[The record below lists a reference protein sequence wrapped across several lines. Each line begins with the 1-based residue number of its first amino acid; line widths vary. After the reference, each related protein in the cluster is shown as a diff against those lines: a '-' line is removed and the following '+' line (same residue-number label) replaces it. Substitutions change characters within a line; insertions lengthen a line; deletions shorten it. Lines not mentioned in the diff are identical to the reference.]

1 VTRGCLDCFGRV
13 NASVHAGGRF
23 SVAAGNLLDVT
34 NLPPD
39 TLALPGEV
47 AGLGRRVAAIA
58 IDWLACILL
67 SRVIFG
73 QFAYGSPES
82 SFSILF
88 IFIAEVTLFTWLVSA
103 SFGQRLLG
111 ISVVRLDGGR
121 LALWRVL
128 VRTLLICIVIPAVV
142 YDSVGR
148 GLHDR
153 AVGSV
158 AIRARRGHE
167 SGAARRD

>member
-1 VTRGCLDCFGRV
+1 VTRGCLDCFYRV
-13 NASVHAGGRF
+13 NGCVASGRLA
-23 SVAAGNLLDVT
+23 VARVDSLQHVT
-34 NLPPD
+34 NPTPD
-39 TLALPGEV
+39 PLVLPGEV

-58 IDWLACILL
+58 IDWIACILL

-82 SFSILF
+82 SFAILLL
-88 IFIAEVTLFTWLVSA
+88 FIAEVTLFTWLISA

-158 AIRARRGHE
+158 AIRARRDHE
-167 SGAARRD
+167 SGAARPG

>member
-1 VTRGCLDCFGRV
+1 MTQKPGP
-13 NASVHAGGRF
+13 S
-23 SVAAGNLLDVT
+23 T
-34 NLPPD
+34 LPEP
-39 TLALPGEV
+39 LELPGEV

-58 IDWLACILL
+58 IDWFASILL

-73 QFAYGSPES
+73 QLTYGSAES
-82 SFSILF
+82 SFAILM
-88 IFIAEVTLFTWLVSA
+88 IFIAEVVLFTWLMSA

-121 LALWRVL
+121 LSLWRIV
-128 VRTLLICIVIPAVV
+128 VRTLLICLIIPAVV
-142 YDSVGR
+142 YDNTGR

-158 AIRARRGHE
+158 AIRSRRPVQ
-167 SGAARRD
+167 RT

>member
-1 VTRGCLDCFGRV
+1 MTQKPGP
-13 NASVHAGGRF
+13 S
-23 SVAAGNLLDVT
+23 T
-34 NLPPD
+34 LPEP
-39 TLALPGEV
+39 LELPGEV

-58 IDWLACILL
+58 IDWFASILL

-73 QFAYGSPES
+73 QLTYGSAES
-82 SFSILF
+82 SFAILM
-88 IFIAEVTLFTWLVSA
+88 IFIAEVVLFTWLMSA

-121 LALWRVL
+121 LSLWRIV
-128 VRTLLICIVIPAVV
+128 VRTLLICLIIPAVV
-142 YDSVGR
+142 YDNTGR

-158 AIRARRGHE
+158 AIRSRRPV
-167 SGAARRD
+167 

>member
-1 VTRGCLDCFGRV
+1 VGVSIVSAVLTHS
-13 NASVHAGGRF
+13 AHAGRR
-23 SVAAGNLLDVT
+23 SRAAGDSLQDVT
-34 NLPPD
+34 NPPPN
-39 TLALPGEV
+39 TLVLPGEV

-82 SFSILF
+82 SFSILL
-88 IFIAEVTLFTWLVSA
+88 IFIAEVTLFTWLISA

-121 LALWRVL
+121 LAFWRVL

-158 AIRARRGHE
+158 AIRSKGNQGAR
-167 SGAARRD
+167 